1 MYRLVAL
8 SFLELGMAV
17 VIVGYRTYP
26 DADVTGQVEDLE
38 QAMAMLYHTCP
49 YLFPNQSK
57 KDNDHGRRQDSHWMG
72 NCLMGHSSGAH
83 IALLLLVERV
93 RYQLDHAN
101 HHSQRWKSVFPFEF
115 DSFVGLSGPYGISH
129 HFDYEAGRG
138 VEEISPMKPACGS
151 SRQNFHA
158 HSPAIQLVQ
167 LQSKCDNNNDNV
179 NGNLLM
185 VGGGS
190 FAHLLPRN
198 MLLVHGVED
207 TTVPFT
213 ATAEASYL
221 IRSCGVRQC
230 EELYLSKTGHQE
242 TILQF
247 MVGGKTQD
255 AVHSWLQRVTIS
267 TTPTDKQS
275 ALQSNS
281 NIDNNNSPRTF
292 LMDSKL

>member
-26 DADVTGQVEDLE
+26 DADVTGQVDDLE

-49 YLFPNQSK
+49 HLFPNQSK
-57 KDNDHGRRQDSHWMG
+57 IGDDDDDDGRRRDSYWMG

-93 RYQLDHAN
+93 RYRIRIQN
-101 HHSQRWKSVFPFEF
+101 NTNHSQRWKSVIPFEF

-138 VEEISPMKPACGS
+138 VEEISPLKPACGS

-167 LQSKCDNNNDNV
+167 LQSKCCDS
-179 NGNLLM
+179 M
-185 VGGGS
+185 VGSS
-190 FAHLLPRN
+190 FEHLLPRH

-213 ATAEASYL
+213 ATAEAGYL

-242 TILQF
+242 TVLQF
-247 MVGGKTQD
+247 MVGGKTKD
-255 AVHSWLQRVTIS
+255 AVHSWLHRRVCHHYPTPEMNGPKPKQTVAQKTTIHPGHS
-267 TTPTDKQS
+267 
-275 ALQSNS
+275 
-281 NIDNNNSPRTF
+281 
-292 LMDSKL
+292 

>member
-1 MYRLVAL
+1 MRALMTAAAERGAPIPRKREENPPNFWVA
-8 SFLELGMAV
+8 
-17 VIVGYRTYP
+17 TP
-26 DADVTGQVEDLE
+26 ED
-38 QAMAMLYHTCP
+38 
-49 YLFPNQSK
+49 
-57 KDNDHGRRQDSHWMG
+57 DDDDDDDDDGRRRDSYWMG

-93 RYQLDHAN
+93 RYRIRIQN
-101 HHSQRWKSVFPFEF
+101 NTNHSQRWKSVIPFEF

-138 VEEISPMKPACGS
+138 VEEISPLKPACGS

-167 LQSKCDNNNDNV
+167 LQSKCCDS
-179 NGNLLM
+179 M
-185 VGGGS
+185 VGSS
-190 FAHLLPRN
+190 FEHLLPRN

-213 ATAEASYL
+213 ATAEAGYL

-242 TILQF
+242 TVLQF
-247 MVGGKTQD
+247 MVGGKTKD
-255 AVHSWLQRVTIS
+255 AVHSWLQRVTS
-267 TTPTDKQS
+267 LSNPRDERSKPQTNGS
-275 ALQSNS
+275 A
-281 NIDNNNSPRTF
+281 DNNNSPRTF

>member
-1 MYRLVAL
+1 
-8 SFLELGMAV
+8 MAV

-26 DADVTGQVEDLE
+26 DADVTGQVDDLE
-38 QAMAMLYHTCP
+38 QAMAMLYHTSP
-49 YLFPNQSK
+49 HLFPNQSK
-57 KDNDHGRRQDSHWMG
+57 IGCHDDGRRKDRHWMG

-93 RYQLDHAN
+93 RYRIRIQNDTNTN
-101 HHSQRWKSVFPFEF
+101 HHPQRWKSVIPFEF

-167 LQSKCDNNNDNV
+167 LQSNCCDSNSNST
-179 NGNLLM
+179 
-185 VGGGS
+185 VGSS
-190 FAHLLPRN
+190 FEHLLPRH

-213 ATAEASYL
+213 ATAEAGYL

-230 EELYLSKTGHQE
+230 EELYLSKTGHQD
-242 TILQF
+242 TVLQF
-247 MVGGKTQD
+247 MVGGKTKD
-255 AVHSWLQRVTIS
+255 AVHSWLQRRVSSFSNPRDEWSKPQTNG
-267 TTPTDKQS
+267 S
-275 ALQSNS
+275 A
-281 NIDNNNSPRTF
+281 DNNNSPRTF